1 MKTLA
6 INEHFCREIMVYKVL
21 IFWVLCRDDSS
32 ALVETGSNESVYS
45 KKSTRSEE

>member
-6 INEHFCREIMVYKVL
+6 INEHLLGSVEGR
-21 IFWVLCRDDSS
+21 
-32 ALVETGSNESVYS
+32 VETRSTESVYS